1 MCIER
6 LSARLGVLLSILMT
20 MTTACGD
27 ASDTESMVGNDVTPE
42 ATSTPDEGASLE
54 TISGCGDTTL
64 LASTSDD
71 AAPGAWKVGAR
82 TLMAGDLQAEV
93 WYPAVPGS
101 DSGVDTIIYDIR
113 DQLAPDEGAKIPDED
128 NPWHYCDCYRDLPL
142 DTERGPY
149 PVIIFAHGTAGFRH
163 QSLAQMTHWASH
175 GFVVAAV
182 DHPGLKLGD
191 LLSFNF
197 NQDLST
203 DLNTL
208 HATLSELPGDWSFL
222 DGAIDLERL
231 GAAGHS
237 AGGGAIGALSDRAQ
251 VMIPM
256 ASRGTSESP
265 ALKSTLILGGVD
277 DSVAA
282 YDGQVNGYES
292 SPATKRL
299 VGLSNAGH
307 LAFSDLCNLGADK
320 GGLVAIANQYGVSG
334 ASFAS
339 FLWDGCDEGQLAFE
353 DARDIVNYATTATL
367 KETLHCNETAALNLP
382 EISTKFDAISEYRED
397 LGTLTP

>member
-1 MCIER
+1 MWNLR
-6 LSARLGVLLSILMT
+6 QSAPTGLLLTALIL
-20 MTTACGD
+20 
-27 ASDTESMVGNDVTPE
+27 VNY
-42 ATSTPDEGASLE
+42 
-54 TISGCGDTTL
+54 GCGDTTATAPEAISGESDVQAEPDITETL
-64 LASTSDD
+64 ETVAGCDGATFLVSDGDD
-71 AAPGAWKVGAR
+71 AGSGPWKVGAR
-82 TLMAGDLQAEV
+82 TLFAGDLQAEV
-93 WYPAVPGS
+93 WYPAIPGTER
-101 DSGVDTIIYDIR
+101 DIDAIVYDIR
-113 DQLAPDEGAKIPDED
+113 DQLAPEEGAKIPDED

-142 DTERGPY
+142 DTEHGPY

-163 QSLAQMTHWASH
+163 QSLSQMTHWASH

-208 HATLSELPGDWSFL
+208 HATLSELPGPWAFL
-222 DGAIDLERL
+222 DGAIDLTRL

-251 VMIPM
+251 VLIPM

-265 ALKSTLILGGVD
+265 TLKSTLVLGGVD
-277 DSVAA
+277 DGVAA
-282 YDGQVNGYES
+282 YNGQVSGYES

-320 GGLVAIANQYGVSG
+320 GGLVAIASQYGVSG

-339 FLWDGCDEGQLAFE
+339 FLWDGCDEGQLPFE
-353 DARDIVNYATTATL
+353 EARDIVNYATTATL
-367 KETLHCNETAALNLP
+367 KETLHCNAESAQNLP
-382 EISTKFDAISEYRED
+382 DIGGKFDAVSEYREE
-397 LGTLTP
+397 LGLLAP